1 MMEVVTNTAIQTDLF
16 NFDVDRHR
24 HMTQLDNVVDKI
36 NKVDGSETVILSAQQ
51 YPKGKKFADAIKHDH
66 KSLNPTTRWSD
77 IIKLK

>member
-1 MMEVVTNTAIQTDLF
+1 
-16 NFDVDRHR
+16 
-24 HMTQLDNVVDKI
+24 MTQLDNAVDKI